1 MTIFSFYAMLKY
13 SISNNIFC
21 FVSVFI
27 LHHSYSKRIIEKCF
41 ILIYQIIYTDKK
53 TEVKVEVLMKRY
65 NEVILFAS
73 HQLLVTSHQ
82 LLVTSN
88 QSLVASYQSL
98 VANYQSL
105 VASYQSLVATYQS
118 PVASYQSL
126 VATYQSLV
134 ASYQLLVTSY
144 QLLVTSCQ
152 SLIASHELRNNTS
165 HQFLVNSF
173 SQKYICQGYSR
184 EIVGDV
190 LCLLMLIPF

>member
-73 HQLLVTSHQ
+73 HQLLVTGHQLLITSRQLLVTSHQLLLTSHQ
-82 LLVTSN
+82 LLVTSH
-88 QSLVASYQSL
+88 
-98 VANYQSL
+98 
-105 VASYQSLVATYQS
+105 
-118 PVASYQSL
+118 
-126 VATYQSLV
+126 
-134 ASYQLLVTSY
+134 QLLLTSHQLPVTSY
-144 QLLVTSCQ
+144 QSLVTSCQ
-152 SLIASHELRNNTS
+152 SLVASH
-165 HQFLVNSF
+165 
-173 SQKYICQGYSR
+173 
-184 EIVGDV
+184 
-190 LCLLMLIPF
+190 

>member
-73 HQLLVTSHQ
+73 HQLLVTGHQLLITSRQ
-82 LLVTSN
+82 LLVTSH
-88 QSLVASYQSL
+88 QLLITSCQLLVASYE
-98 VANYQSL
+98 
-105 VASYQSLVATYQS
+105 
-118 PVASYQSL
+118 
-126 VATYQSLV
+126 
-134 ASYQLLVTSY
+134 LLVTSCY
-144 QLLVTSCQ
+144 LLVTNCQLLVISHQLLVTSCQ
-152 SLIASHELRNNTS
+152 SLVASHQLLVTS
-165 HQFLVNSF
+165 
-173 SQKYICQGYSR
+173 CQS
-184 EIVGDV
+184 
-190 LCLLMLIPF
+190 